1 MIDLEK
7 LVRPNILKLKPYT
20 SARSQHLNGLLLDAN
35 ENAFGSLVDDDNLEL
50 NRYPDPTQLKLRQS
64 IGNYLKINPENIF
77 CGVGS
82 DEIID
87 LLIRIFCEPGKD
99 KAAILEPTYGM
110 YKVVCDIQGVET
122 ISFELNNDFQIDCDQ
137 FLRQISGSIKI
148 IFICSP
154 NNPTANIIDK
164 KDIIRLSGNFNGIVV
179 VDQAYIDFYDE
190 RELLN
195 EISQHSNIV
204 LLRTFSKA
212 WGLAGARFGL
222 AVADSFIVKLLMN
235 IKSPYN
241 INKLTENIVL
251 KSLSRIDQKN
261 DILEKIKNEREYLTS
276 GLKSIKGVGFV
287 YPSDANFILFKVDNA
302 DEVYN
307 NLIQKGVII
316 RNRSNQ
322 KNLEGC
328 LRVTVGTHDQNQKF
342 LKELRDVL

>member
-35 ENAFGSLVDDDNLEL
+35 ENAFGSVIEDDNLEL
-50 NRYPDPTQLKLRQS
+50 NRYPDPTQIKLRQS
-64 IGNYLKINPENIF
+64 IGDYLNINQDSIF

-82 DEIID
+82 DEIIE

-99 KAAILEPTYGM
+99 KAAIFEPTYGM
-110 YKVVCDIQGVET
+110 YKVVCDIQGVDT
-122 ISFELNNDFQIDCDQ
+122 KSFELDNNFQINVDQ
-137 FLRQISGSIKI
+137 FLIQELESIKI

-154 NNPTANIIDK
+154 NNPTANFINK
-164 KDIIRLSGNFNGIVV
+164 KDIIHLSEKINGIVV
-179 VDQAYIDFYDE
+179 IDQAYIDFFDE
-190 RELLN
+190 RELLD
-195 EISQHSNIV
+195 EINNHSNIV

-212 WGLAGARFGL
+212 WGLAGARFGF

-251 KSLSRIDQKN
+251 RSLKKIDRKN
-261 DILEKIKNEREYLTS
+261 DILVKIKIERDYLTEE
-276 GLKSIKGVGFV
+276 LRSINGIKNV
-287 YPSDANFILFKVDNA
+287 YTSDANFILFKVDNA
-302 DEVYN
+302 DKIHEK
-307 NLIQKGVII
+307 LINKGIII

-322 KNLEGC
+322 LNLEGC
-328 LRVTVGTHDQNQKF
+328 LRVTVGTHEQNQKF
-342 LKELRDVL
+342 IKELRAVL